1 MVLFR
6 ALGWLLLALAVGAV
20 VYDVLTWWSDGA
32 FRLLALGDLW
42 SRLDLGSLTTVE
54 GGLRR
59 TLSGVLWTRLL
70 LPILK
75 IPALPTFAV
84 MGVFFLWLG
93 GRIGSRGAA
102 DSGYLGMSRPPRR
115 RRSRGLS

>member
-20 VYDVLTWWSDGA
+20 VYDCLSWWSEGA

-42 SRLDLGSLTTVE
+42 SRLDPGSLNAVQA
-54 GGLRR
+54 GLQH
-59 TLSGVLWTRLL
+59 TLSGVLWTALL

-75 IPALPTFAV
+75 IPAFPAFV
-84 MGVFFLWLG
+84 IWGVLCLWLG
-93 GRIGSRGAA
+93 GRIGARSANET
-102 DSGYLGMSRPPRR
+102 SFLGMSRPRR

>member
-6 ALGWLLLALAVGAV
+6 ALGWLLLALAVGAI
-20 VYDVLTWWSDGA
+20 VYDCLTWWSEGA

-42 SRLDLGSLTTVE
+42 SRLDLGSLIAVQA
-54 GGLRR
+54 GLQGIF
-59 TLSGVLWTRLL
+59 SGVLWTALV

-75 IPALPTFAV
+75 IPALPTFVIA
-84 MGVFFLWLG
+84 GVLCLWLG
-93 GRIGSRGAA
+93 RRIGSQAEPRFLGGA
-102 DSGYLGMSRPPRR
+102 RPPRR